1 MSKVLECGAV
11 FPGCKF
17 VIHGD
22 SDDEVMLKAMEHARA
37 EHDTPSMSERLKAR
51 VRAAIKDERGDRTAS
66 VRS

>member
-22 SDDEVMLKAMEHARA
+22 RDDELMLKAMEHARA
-37 EHDTPSMSERLKAR
+37 EHDAAYMSERLKAR
-51 VRAAIKDERGDRTAS
+51 VRAAIKDARVDRTAS
-66 VRS
+66 IRS

>member
-1 MSKVLECGAV
+1 MSKVFECGSV

-22 SDDEVMLKAMEHARA
+22 GEDEVMLKAMEHARV
-37 EHDTPSMSERLKAR
+37 EHNSAYMSGRLKAR
-51 VRAAIKDERGDRTAS
+51 IRAAVKDERVDRAPS